1 MDDPV
6 QRMQITKFTLEY
18 KETRSAR
25 YQSVTVGM
33 TAECTLEEGDD
44 YDAEFARMR
53 ADLYKRVTATAK
65 KALKE
70 LLGDVQDEG

>member
-1 MDDPV
+1 
-6 QRMQITKFTLEY
+6 MQMTKFTIEY

-33 TAECTLEEGDD
+33 SAECTLEEGDD
-44 YDAEFARMR
+44 YDAEFARVR
-53 ADLYKRVTATAK
+53 ADLYKRVTATTK

-70 LLGDVQDEG
+70 ILDDMPAEG

>member
-1 MDDPV
+1 
-6 QRMQITKFTLEY
+6 MQINKFTVEY

-33 TAECTLEEGDD
+33 TAECQLEEGDD
-44 YDAEFARMR
+44 YDAEFSKVR

-70 LLGDVQDEG
+70 LLDAAEGEA

>member
-1 MDDPV
+1 MP
-6 QRMQITKFTLEY
+6 ITKFTIEY

-33 TAECTLEEGDD
+33 TAECVLEEGDD
-44 YDAEFARMR
+44 YDAEFSRVR
-53 ADLYKRVTATAK
+53 ADLYKRVTATTK

-70 LLGDVQDEG
+70 ILEDVPAEG

>member
-1 MDDPV
+1 
-6 QRMQITKFTLEY
+6 MQITKFTIEY

-33 TAECTLEEGDD
+33 SAECTLEEGDD
-44 YDAEFARMR
+44 YDAEFSRVR
-53 ADLYKRVTATAK
+53 ADLYKRVTATTK

-70 LLGDVQDEG
+70 LVDDVPAAAAAEG